1 MKKNN
6 RTFAERHLA
15 TPLIAVLLCVLL
27 APDRCKAQNTALL
40 LQQTPPNGGIL
51 TPGSGVHSF
60 GTNTD
65 ITLKAVPKPGYQF
78 VYWLGD
84 VSDSRAN
91 ATIVFLDAPKIIIA
105 VFERTQHDFSFL
117 EEFIKSAPV
126 GGLSGGAA
134 DYARTGYSGGGA
146 KRPST
151 NYSGYTP
158 PLPPNEPPDFPT
170 PDDDGDFPVPEV
182 PEPATALLMALGT
195 AITCLKHRQK
205 NKN

>member
-6 RTFAERHLA
+6 RTFTERHLA
-15 TPLIAVLLCVLL
+15 MPLIAVVLCVLL

-65 ITLKAVPKPGYQF
+65 ITLKAVPNPGYQF

-91 ATIVFLDAPKIIIA
+91 VTIVSLDVPKIIIA
-105 VFERTQHDFSFL
+105 VFERSKYEFPFL
-117 EEFIKSAPV
+117 EQMINGAPI
-126 GGLSGGAA
+126 GGMAASSA
-134 DYARTGYSGGGA
+134 DYTRQSYTGGGA
-146 KRPST
+146 KRPSKYRGPGIT
-151 NYSGYTP
+151 QSDQ
-158 PLPPNEPPDFPT
+158 PPDFPT

-182 PEPATALLMALGT
+182 PEPATALLMALGA
-195 AITCLKHRQK
+195 AISCLKRRQK
-205 NKN
+205 YKN